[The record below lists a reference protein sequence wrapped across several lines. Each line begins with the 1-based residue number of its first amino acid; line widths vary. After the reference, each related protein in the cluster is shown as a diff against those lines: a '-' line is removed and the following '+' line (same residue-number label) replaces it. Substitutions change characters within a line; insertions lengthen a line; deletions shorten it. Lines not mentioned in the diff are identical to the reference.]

1 MKSLV
6 KYITE
11 QLIVEGG
18 AAGHMLHPYELP
30 FIFSGDDLIAWFKG
44 LEDRLT
50 QNITKTFVKLD
61 GTNCAIRVRGDEFVL
76 DRLTKDPMDIAGMSA
91 QDIAVR
97 YGGHEYGYDRYAT
110 AVVNAFNEC
119 FSTIR
124 PELKRLGLLEN
135 PLLMFNI
142 EYIDKDLNI
151 IDTGKSVIAI
161 HGLLM
166 IETNERTG
174 GRRSYEVRGDS
185 GALERIAKKMT
196 KKLTDIEVITQ
207 EEAYLDNKINFR
219 SVLQT
224 PMAVNFG
231 DRKDTKPL
239 KDWLSEYV
247 LTERKNCSVKTNM
260 GKRVNTQSLQ
270 VMRHIYSGGDISE
283 WFAPKDVDIVLKNYF
298 LQITTLMLG
307 QEVLNNMNSRL
318 GRLSKQEGIVVRDAD
333 LNKTDAPVKLTGYF
347 VLHK

>member
-1 MKSLV
+1 MV
-6 KYITE
+6 
-11 QLIVEGG
+11 VEGG
-18 AAGHMLHPYELP
+18 AAGHMMHPYELP
-30 FIFSGDDLIAWFKG
+30 FIFSGDDLIEWFKG

-61 GTNCAIRVRGDEFVL
+61 GVNCAIRVRGDEFVL

-97 YGGHEYGYDRYAT
+97 FGGHEYGYDRHAT

-124 PELKRLGLLEN
+124 PELKRLGLMEN

-174 GRRSYEVRGDS
+174 SRRSYEVRGDS
-185 GALERIAKKMT
+185 GALERIAKKMS
-196 KKLTDIEVITQ
+196 KKLSDIEVITQ
-207 EEAYLDNKINFR
+207 EEAYLDNAINFR

-231 DRKDTKPL
+231 DHKDTKTL
-239 KDWLSEYV
+239 KEWLSEYV
-247 LTERKNCSVKTNM
+247 LSERKNCSVKTNM

-283 WFAPKDVDIVLKNYF
+283 WFAPKDIDIVLKNYF

-307 QEVLNNMNSRL
+307 QEVLNNMNSRI
-318 GRLSKQEGIVVRDAD
+318 GRLSKQEGIVVRDAE